1 MRPAPLDFDSL
12 HAALRA
18 AGEGTRLRI
27 LALLAEAD
35 LTVSDL
41 TQILRQSQPRISR
54 HLKLLAEAGLV
65 DRFREGSW
73 AFYRLGERGSVADIA
88 QALTARLDPAD
99 PIVMRDRGR
108 LAAARAPPRRRP
120 TSASTPRNGTVS
132 AACMSP
138 MRPSRARSRRRWPTD
153 RSAPSSI

>member
-1 MRPAPLDFDSL
+1 MKWMAVDPPNFLGEIPPMQAFDPVGFDDL

-18 AGEGTRLRI
+18 AGEETRLRI
-27 LALLAEAD
+27 LALLGEAE

-41 TQILRQSQPRISR
+41 TKILRQSQPRISR

-65 DRFREGSW
+65 ERFREGSW

-108 LAAARAPPRRRP
+108 LAAVRAARAS
-120 TSASTPRNGTVS
+120 SAQTY
-132 AACMSP
+132 
-138 MRPSRARSRRRWPTD
+138 
-153 RSAPSSI
+153 